1 VNIPRDRDPSTR
13 ADPHVRPTPREVP
26 VRALQFVAPDQYAVN
41 ELAVP
46 GIADDEVLLASR
58 SVGICHSDIELLA
71 GRYIIPFDYPV
82 IPGHEWSAEVV
93 RTGRGVRGLGV
104 GDRVVGECVIGVEH
118 FGFSISGAAAEFFV
132 AKESWLHRLPDNV
145 SWTQG
150 ALVEPFSCGYYA
162 TVRADNL
169 DASDTVVVLGA
180 GPIGLGVV
188 AAAAG
193 KRARVIVAEPSAARG
208 ELARQLGADEVVDPT
223 SDTFLAQVQDLTGG
237 AGASVV
243 IEASGKPSAM
253 ADALE
258 VAGFRARIVYIGI
271 DVGGSAPAK
280 LGLFQSKEL
289 QARGII
295 GSPGVWPQTLQ
306 FLSRSGV
313 DLSPLVTSTFAL
325 AEADKAIGAVLEDK
339 TQVKVHITSS
349 ATL

>member
-1 VNIPRDRDPSTR
+1 MK
-13 ADPHVRPTPREVP
+13 
-26 VRALQFVAPDQYAVN
+26 ALQFVGDNRAEVN
-41 ELAVP
+41 EIDVP
-46 GIADDEVLLASR
+46 AIADDEVLLAAR

-71 GRYIIPFDYPV
+71 GRYIIPFEFPV

-93 RTGRGVRGLGV
+93 QAGRAVRGLNV
-104 GDRVVGECVIGVEH
+104 GDRVVGECVIGRDH

-132 AKESWLHRLPDNV
+132 AKESWLHRLPDNL

-169 DASDTVVVLGA
+169 DASDTAIVLGA
-180 GPIGLGVV
+180 GPIGLGIV

-193 KRARVIVAEPSAARG
+193 KGARVIVAEPSRMRAEIA
-208 ELARQLGADEVVDPT
+208 LSLGAGDAIDP
-223 SDTFLAQVQDLTGG
+223 SAASFRDDVSELTDGQ
-237 AGASVV
+237 GASVV
-243 IEASGKPSAM
+243 FEASGNPQAM
-253 ADALE
+253 ATALD
-258 VAGFRARIVYIGI
+258 VAAFRARLVFVGI
-271 DVGGSAPAK
+271 DVGSLVPAR

-295 GSPGVWPQTLQ
+295 GSPGVWPQTLR

-313 DLSPLVTSTFAL
+313 DLSALVTTEYPLTKA
-325 AEADKAIGAVLEDK
+325 ADAVSAVLTDRN
-339 TQVKVHITSS
+339 QVKVHLTSS

>member
-1 VNIPRDRDPSTR
+1 MK
-13 ADPHVRPTPREVP
+13 
-26 VRALQFVAPDQYAVN
+26 ALQFVGDNRAEVN
-41 ELAVP
+41 EIDVP
-46 GIADDEVLLASR
+46 AIADDEVLLAAR

-71 GRYIIPFDYPV
+71 GRYIIPFEFPV

-93 RTGRGVRGLGV
+93 QAGRAVRGLNV
-104 GDRVVGECVIGVEH
+104 GDRVVGECVIGREH

-132 AKESWLHRLPDNV
+132 AKESWLHRLPDNL

-169 DASDTVVVLGA
+169 DASDTAIVLGA
-180 GPIGLGVV
+180 GPIGLGIV

-193 KRARVIVAEPSAARG
+193 KGARVIIAEPSRMRAEIA
-208 ELARQLGADEVVDPT
+208 LSLGAGDAIDP
-223 SDTFLAQVQDLTGG
+223 SAASFRDDVSELTDGQ
-237 AGASVV
+237 GASVV
-243 IEASGKPSAM
+243 FEASGNPQAM
-253 ADALE
+253 ATALD
-258 VAGFRARIVYIGI
+258 VAAFRARLVFVGI
-271 DVGGSAPAK
+271 DVGSLVPAR

-295 GSPGVWPQTLQ
+295 GSPGVWPQTLR

-313 DLSPLVTSTFAL
+313 DLSALVTTEYPLTKA
-325 AEADKAIGAVLEDK
+325 ADAVSAVLTDRN
-339 TQVKVHITSS
+339 QIKVHLTSS

>member
-1 VNIPRDRDPSTR
+1 
-13 ADPHVRPTPREVP
+13 
-26 VRALQFVAPDQYAVN
+26 VRALQFVAPERYAVN
-41 ELAVP
+41 ELDLP
-46 GIADDEVLLASR
+46 QIADDEVLLASR
-58 SVGICHSDIELLA
+58 SVGICHSDVELLA
-71 GRYIIPFDYPV
+71 GRYIIPFEYPV

-93 RTGRGVRGLGV
+93 ATGRSVRGLGP
-104 GDRVVGECVIGVEH
+104 GDRVVGECVIGQEH

-132 AKESWLHRLPDNV
+132 AKQAWLHRLPDNL

-188 AAAAG
+188 AASVG
-193 KRARVIVAEPSAARG
+193 KGAHVIVAEPSAARG
-208 ELARQLGADEVVDPT
+208 DLARTLGAATVVDPT
-223 SDTFLAQVQDLTGG
+223 APTFLEEVAEATGG

-243 IEASGKPSAM
+243 FEASGKPSAM
-253 ADALE
+253 ATALE

-295 GSPGVWPQTLQ
+295 GSPGVWPQTLR

-313 DLSPLVTSTFAL
+313 DLSPLVTSSFAL
-325 AEADKAIGAVLEDK
+325 ADAEQAMGAVLGDK
-339 TQVKVHITSS
+339 AQVKVHLTAG
-349 ATL
+349 ATR